1 MANPTVQLIID
12 AEQGKLAIVTPTLD
26 RVVVG
31 GVTSYVANVDSALEK
46 LSNPYS
52 YLNKIKFH
60 SDFNYLN
67 IKPST
72 NDTPVSLSLPA
83 FSQVGFGTG
92 TLYTKELAS
101 AASYTNPGCFLKI
114 GNLYL
119 FNNYVIYNT
128 DKGYVFIFNN
138 VRQSSGKWFV
148 DVNYYYNVWQNNTV
162 MPATSIPI
170 AGIYV
175 YER

>member
-12 AEQGKLAIVTPTLD
+12 AEQGKLAIVTPTI
-26 RVVVG
+26 VG
-31 GVTSYVANVDSALEK
+31 GVANVDSALEK

-60 SDFNYLN
+60 SDFKYLD

-72 NDTPVSLSLPA
+72 NDTPVRLNLPA
-83 FSQVGFGTG
+83 FTQIGSGTG
-92 TLYTKELAS
+92 TLYTKELAP
-101 AASYTNPGCFLKI
+101 AANYTNPGCFLKI
-114 GNLYL
+114 GSLFL

-128 DKGYVFIFNN
+128 DKGYVFVFNN
-138 VRQSSGKWFV
+138 IRQNSGKWFV
-148 DVNYYYNVWQNNTV
+148 DVNYFYSVWQNNTV
-162 MPATSIPI
+162 MPAMSIDV
-170 AGIYV
+170 AGVYV